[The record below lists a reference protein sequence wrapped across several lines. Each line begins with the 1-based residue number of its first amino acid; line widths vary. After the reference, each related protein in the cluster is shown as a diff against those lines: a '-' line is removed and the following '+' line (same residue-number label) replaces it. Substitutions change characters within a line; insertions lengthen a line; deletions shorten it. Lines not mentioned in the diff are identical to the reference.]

1 MLKNIAYVAIA
12 AVFCQGVTSIRAFLL
27 AKWIS
32 PAEYGVWTGLNLII
46 SLAPIAAL
54 GTVEALVKE
63 VAFYRGKGD
72 KEKQSAVENCVFGS
86 VILAGAIVVITCYA
100 LRQVGWFRFFNEHGR
115 LVQLTSFSVALLA
128 ISSLYYYR
136 TIANEN
142 FQLVGLLDTLR
153 AIISSVAILLLGN
166 FFGLEGAVFGLL
178 VSELILAILLAII
191 CTRDQGPARIS
202 FSGTQIR
209 SAIRIGLP

>member
-12 AVFCQGVTSIRAFLL
+12 AVFCQGVTSNRAFLL

-46 SLAPIAAL
+46 TLAPIAAL

-72 KEKQSAVENCVFGS
+72 KEKQSAVENAVFGS
-86 VILAGAIVVITCYA
+86 VILAGAIVMITCYA
-100 LRQVGWFRFFNEHGR
+100 LRQVGSFKFFNEHGR
-115 LVQLTSFSVALLA
+115 LTELTSFSVALLG
-128 ISSLYYYR
+128 ISSFYYYR

-142 FQLVGLLDTLR
+142 FKLVGILDTLR
-153 AIISSVAILLLGN
+153 AVISTIAILWLSAY
-166 FFGLEGAVFGLL
+166 FGLEGAVFGL
-178 VSELILAILLAII
+178 VV
-191 CTRDQGPARIS
+191 
-202 FSGTQIR
+202 
-209 SAIRIGLP
+209 